1 MINER
6 DPQDDLFTAGIYV
19 TCSPALKAQ
28 DAEAA
33 GRDPDQLALGLICL
47 LLEQRIS
54 RRRKRECRPS

>member
-1 MINER
+1 MTNER
-6 DPQDDLFTAGIYV
+6 DPQDDLFTAGIFV

-28 DAEAA
+28 IAEVAKA
-33 GRDPDQLALGLICL
+33 EHRTLSGLICL